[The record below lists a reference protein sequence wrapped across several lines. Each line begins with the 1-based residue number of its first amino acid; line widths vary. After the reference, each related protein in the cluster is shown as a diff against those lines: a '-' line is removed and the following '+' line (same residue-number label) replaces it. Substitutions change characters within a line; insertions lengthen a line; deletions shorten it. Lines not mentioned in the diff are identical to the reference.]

1 MNCVWN
7 PFNSVL
13 VTQQQFYTHE
23 QLGIYIWYIYFF
35 LWGRGVGGGNVHACI
50 SPLHPSGN
58 LIWDPFPLKFSK
70 MEPYMYMYVVEWKYA
85 SHAVFELSQVFCFC
99 FFFDGLNHFT
109 VVGPNQSSDEEENS
123 SSDDDEINDKV
134 HSCMYL

>member
-1 MNCVWN
+1 
-7 PFNSVL
+7 
-13 VTQQQFYTHE
+13 
-23 QLGIYIWYIYFF
+23 
-35 LWGRGVGGGNVHACI
+35 
-50 SPLHPSGN
+50 
-58 LIWDPFPLKFSK
+58 
-70 MEPYMYMYVVEWKYA
+70 MEPYMYIYVVEWKYA

-134 HSCMYL
+134 GTFMHVLVTCISCFSFSEDTLEIT

>member
-1 MNCVWN
+1 MSMHVF
-7 PFNSVL
+7 PHF
-13 VTQQQFYTHE
+13 TP
-23 QLGIYIWYIYFF
+23 LGISFETP
-35 LWGRGVGGGNVHACI
+35 
-50 SPLHPSGN
+50 SP
-58 LIWDPFPLKFSK
+58 WFSK

>member
-23 QLGIYIWYIYFF
+23 QLGIYIIMIYIFFSLGGKCPCMYFPT
-35 LWGRGVGGGNVHACI
+35 
-50 SPLHPSGN
+50 SPLWESH
-58 LIWDPFPLKFSK
+58 WDPFPLKFSK
-70 MEPYMYMYVVEWKYA
+70 TEPYMYMYVVEWRYA
-85 SHAVFELSQVFCFC
+85 SHAVFELSQLFCFC
-99 FFFDGLNHFT
+99 FFYGLNHFT

-134 HSCMYL
+134 HSCMYM

>member
-1 MNCVWN
+1 M
-7 PFNSVL
+7 
-13 VTQQQFYTHE
+13 
-23 QLGIYIWYIYFF
+23 
-35 LWGRGVGGGNVHACI
+35 
-50 SPLHPSGN
+50 
-58 LIWDPFPLKFSK
+58 
-70 MEPYMYMYVVEWKYA
+70 
-85 SHAVFELSQVFCFC
+85 FELSQVFCFC

>member
-23 QLGIYIWYIYFF
+23 QLGIYIWYIFFF
-35 LWGRGVGGGNVHACI
+35 LWGGGGGGEMSMHVFPHFTPLGISLRPLPLEIFKNGTIHVHVCSWVKICI
-50 SPLHPSGN
+50 SCRV
-58 LIWDPFPLKFSK
+58 W
-70 MEPYMYMYVVEWKYA
+70 VVTA
-85 SHAVFELSQVFCFC
+85 FLFL
-99 FFFDGLNHFT
+99 FFFYGLNHFT

-134 HSCMYL
+134 HSCIYM